1 MDYSLEISKL
11 ESHAKI
17 VKILAKITILSIS
30 FTIIVLFFGFIIP
43 DPAIF
48 LSIIVIPITMVIS
61 NNLIEKY
68 YDTKIEYTLN
78 ELLAHDNYQ
87 EIDKTNLGHQN
98 KSNYSNSEHLRIRG
112 SDEKGPDFGKNSKDF
127 STHGKRIDAMKNRD
141 YDEIENVNTE
151 GEKMLRD
158 ADKIQS
164 ESAAI
169 QWEKSQSKD
178 QDLIEAGVDNLGDL
192 IKTGWF
198 EKNQQDDAVKQLYD
212 NNEGNQI

>member
-17 VKILAKITILSIS
+17 VKILAKVAILSIS
-30 FTIIVLFFGFIIP
+30 STIIVLLFGFIVP

-48 LSIIVIPITMVIS
+48 LSIVIIPIAMVVS

-78 ELLAHDNYQ
+78 ELLSHDNYQ
-87 EIDKTNLGHQN
+87 EIEQANRDKER

-112 SDEKGPDFGKNSKDF
+112 SDEKGPAFGKNSKDF
-127 STHGKRIDAMKNRD
+127 STHGKRIDAMENRD
-141 YDEIENVNTE
+141 YDDIENVNTK
-151 GEKMLRD
+151 GERMLRD
-158 ADKIQS
+158 ADKLQS
-164 ESAAI
+164 EAAAK

-198 EKNQQDDAVKQLYD
+198 EKNQQDGAVKQLYD